1 MNCEKC
7 GAAASDSANFCPA
20 CGARIGA
27 LENGSNKPTTS
38 DSNPLKERLLS
49 FPNALF
55 LALYLFAVI
64 RYAYA
69 GMPIEGAIARA
80 VGLCAILIVAGIAYN
95 ASGNRVAKWIYVAI
109 GLIYCFL
116 FFVDVTQ
123 R

>member
-1 MNCEKC
+1 MHCEKC
-7 GAAASDSANFCPA
+7 GAATTEAANFCPS
-20 CGARIGA
+20 CGVRIMKS
-27 LENGSNKPTTS
+27 ESESNKLTIS
-38 DSNPLKERLLS
+38 ESNSLKERLLS

-55 LALYLFAVI
+55 LALYLFSVI
-64 RYAYA
+64 RYVYA

-80 VGLCAILIVAGIAYN
+80 VGLCAILFVAGIAYT
-95 ASGNRVAKWIYVAI
+95 ASGNRIIKWIYVAI